1 MSVLP
6 DDFSGLGLYM
16 HLRDV
21 RDELMNRV
29 SSLFAL
35 SAALVSL
42 ILTGCET
49 AAPTQSTGTSTRTAA
64 STSSNTTRTE
74 TIWKAAPDQSQKNLV
89 TATPTSSASVVT
101 TPAPSSDVIMR
112 TDQLEV
118 TKTLIQPGQVGEE
131 VRYRIELRALREVK
145 NVRVTESMPEHVE
158 FISARPAAS
167 KAGQDVSWNFAKIES
182 GSSKT
187 IDVTVKPLKE
197 GDYSI
202 DSTIT
207 VDNNFG
213 INFFAGQPKLLV
225 EKKGPAVIELGEEA
239 TWTVTVTNQGSA
251 PATNVIVSDILPDAF
266 QPASDMNQNVGTV
279 APGQSV
285 TATYTA
291 KAIKQGE
298 FTNRA
303 AANYDGGSTSAA
315 PEAKVPVRV
324 VQSGIRVRKIGP
336 ADAYVFKP
344 AQFDITI
351 ENVGDT
357 DLQDVRITDFLPK
370 GSSVANS
377 GGGRVSG
384 DAIGWMIP
392 QLPAGSSQLIRTEI
406 AATRKGTSTNT
417 VKVLTKRGLEAS
429 DSLET
434 NWKAVPGVTISITDS
449 IDPIQVGG
457 ETVYSIQ
464 VKNQGKF
471 EPVSGTVTVT
481 FTDQVKPTA
490 VSGDAQ
496 GVISGQT
503 VTFPKTTLEAGK
515 DIDLSI
521 TAEGANIG
529 PGRAVLNFS
538 AGFLNDPILSQEA
551 TNVY

>member
-1 MSVLP
+1 MKSASFIL
-6 DDFSGLGLYM
+6 
-16 HLRDV
+16 
-21 RDELMNRV
+21 
-29 SSLFAL
+29 SLC
-35 SAALVSL
+35 AALVSL
-42 ILTGCET
+42 AFTGCET
-49 AAPTQSTGTSTRTAA
+49 AAPTQTTSTPATSTAT
-64 STSSNTTRTE
+64 STQTE
-74 TIWKAAPDQSQKNLV
+74 TVWKAAPEKSATKNVV
-89 TATPTSSASVVT
+89 TAQPTAAPV
-101 TPAPSSDVIMR
+101 PAANSDVIMR
-112 TDQLEV
+112 TDQLQV

-131 VRYRIELRALREVK
+131 VRYRIELQALREVK
-145 NVRVTESMPEHVE
+145 NVRVTESMPEHVK
-158 FISARPAAS
+158 FVSAKPAAS
-167 KAGQDVSWNFAKIES
+167 RAGKDVSWNFAKIES
-182 GSSKT
+182 GASRT
-187 IDVTVKPLKE
+187 IDVTVTPQQE

-239 TWTVTVTNQGSA
+239 TWTVTVSNKGSA
-251 PATNVIVSDILPDAF
+251 PATNVVVTDSLPDAF
-266 QPASDMNQNVGTV
+266 QPTSDMKQNVGTV
-279 APGQSV
+279 EPGQSV

-298 FTNRA
+298 FTNSA
-303 AANYDGGSTSAA
+303 SANYDGGSATAA
-315 PEAKVPVRV
+315 PQAKVPVRV

-357 DLQDVRITDFLPK
+357 DLQNVRITDILPK
-370 GSSVANS
+370 GSSVTSS

-392 QLPAGSSQLIRTEI
+392 NLPAGASQLIRTEI
-406 AATRKGTSTNT
+406 AATRKGKSTNT
-417 VKVLTKRGLEAS
+417 VKVLTERGLEAA

-457 ETVYSIQ
+457 ETVYS
-464 VKNQGKF
+464 VEVRNQGKF

-481 FTDQVKPTA
+481 FTDQVKPTSVA
-490 VSGDAQ
+490 GDAQ

-503 VTFPKTTLEAGK
+503 VTFPKTTLEPGK
-515 DIDLSI
+515 DINLSI
-521 TAEGANIG
+521 TAAGANIG
-529 PGRAVLNFS
+529 PGRANLSFS
-538 AGFLNDPILSQEA
+538 AGFLNDPIVSQEA